1 MLTATQLAQVGNF
14 DQSTINNLADAI
26 GQGYDA
32 VSAAG
37 ALSTSV
43 YLTELSVSGTKAYTL
58 AAPSVAGQRKL
69 IRCVSA
75 ASTPLGTV
83 TISSPDTTT
92 GFACASSFIFTDVG
106 QAVEL
111 VATGAST
118 PLWRAVRVLRAGGA
132 ANNVV
137 VGTTVLTGFNLW
149 LRYCLSVTAT
159 VSSTGTQGIPNGS
172 AVGERILVTNSTAA
186 STPVGSITG
195 AFVGLINET
204 YTTLGTIGVAA
215 TTTVTGDMALLEWTG
230 SAWSILYQSGLTL
243 S

>member
-1 MLTATQLAQVGNF
+1 MLSTANLVRVGNF
-14 DQSTINNLADAI
+14 DPTTIAQLSDSI
-26 GQGYDA
+26 GFGIES

-37 ALSTSV
+37 ALALDQYT
-43 YLTELSVSGTKAYTL
+43 TELTVSGTKAFTL
-58 AAPSVAGQRKL
+58 AAPTVAGQRKR
-69 IRCVSA
+69 IVCVA
-75 ASTPLGTV
+75 ATSTPLGTV

-106 QAVEL
+106 QAIEL
-111 VATGAST
+111 VATGATT
-118 PLWRAVRVLRAGGA
+118 PLWRCVRVQRAGGA

-172 AVGERILVTNSTAA
+172 AVGERIAVTNSTAA

-195 AFVGLINET
+195 TFVGLINES

-215 TTTVTGDMALLEWTG
+215 STTVTGDMALLEWTG
-230 SAWSILYQSGLTL
+230 SAWSILYQNGLTL